1 MPAAAAFA
9 ADDLACRRGGR
20 LVFEALSFRLEPGDA
35 LLLRGPNGSGKSSL
49 IRLLAG
55 FLRPAAGRITWA
67 GADVADDLPAF
78 RAQVGLVAH
87 ADAVKPLLSV
97 AENLRASAGL
107 LGAAGEVPRA
117 LEGFDLV
124 PLADTLG
131 RFLSSGQR
139 RRAALARL
147 LAAPRPLWLLDEPG
161 VGLDRASRGRLEAA
175 IAAHRAAGGICVAAS
190 HGDVAVPDPLV
201 LDFGG

>member
-1 MPAAAAFA
+1 MRAAASFA
-9 ADDLACRRGGR
+9 AEDLACRRGGR
-20 LVFEALSFRLEPGDA
+20 LVFEALSFRLEPGDT

-49 IRLLAG
+49 LRILAG
-55 FLRPAAGRITWA
+55 FLRPAAGRLTW
-67 GADVADDLPAF
+67 GGTDVADDLPAY
-78 RAQVGLVAH
+78 RAHISLVAH

-97 AENLRASAGL
+97 AENLKASAGL
-107 LGAAGEVPRA
+107 LGTSATMEHA
-117 LEGFDLV
+117 LDGFALGL
-124 PLADTLG
+124 LADTLG

-175 IAAHRAAGGICVAAS
+175 IAAHRETGGICVVAS
-190 HGDVAVPDPLV
+190 HGDVAVPNPLV